1 MSKEE
6 SLRSKFLQRKN
17 KGYLLVDIVVA
28 LSIMSLLF
36 LGIGRVFNIYLRNT
50 KYSNEKSRIIE
61 IMRALSLE
69 VKNNLEFTELKS
81 LKNGV
86 YYLGEINIYDVM
98 EKDILTLI
106 SNGDFKEFKD
116 GSVNGWKIK
125 VNEIHSNEGVAKIIY
140 ENSLT
145 NISEEEEV
153 KIYEFLE

>member
-116 GSVNGWKIK
+116 GSNGWKIK